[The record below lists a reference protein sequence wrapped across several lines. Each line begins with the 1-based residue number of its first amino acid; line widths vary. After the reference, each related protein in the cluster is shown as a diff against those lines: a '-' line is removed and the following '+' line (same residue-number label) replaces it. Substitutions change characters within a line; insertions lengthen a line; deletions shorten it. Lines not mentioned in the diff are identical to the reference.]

1 MSEQGAPKTFA
12 QTMEELR
19 QEWQKL
25 PAAERA
31 EILKTMYEA
40 YANQFL
46 SHINRIWTTAASFI
60 PLSLG
65 AFAVLISID
74 HPSFSQI
81 LLLSLAGWLLIS
93 VWVVIAE
100 NHRAFQEGSRQ
111 WMREIERIWGFEEV
125 LQPKRVGWLTAS
137 GMVRRMRFALWG
149 IVTVGAVLII
159 LFWPGGLLG

>member
-1 MSEQGAPKTFA
+1 MSEQKAPKSFA

-25 PAAERA
+25 PATERA
-31 EILKTMYEA
+31 GILKTMYET

-46 SHINRIWTTAASFI
+46 SDINRIWTTAASFI

-81 LLLSLAGWLLIS
+81 LLLSLTGWLLIS
-93 VWVVIAE
+93 VWLVIAE
-100 NHRAFQEGSRQ
+100 NHRAFQEKSHR

-125 LQPKRVGWLTAS
+125 LQPKRVGWLTAR
-137 GMVRRMRFALWG
+137 GMVRRMRFALWA
-149 IVTVGAVLII
+149 IIVGAVLII